1 MQWFQI
7 QVQVV
12 DEALK
17 EAITSYFFD
26 LGAEGVSETL
36 EKGVS
41 QGLCACFPKE
51 KQDPICQ
58 IISNYFN
65 DLKSLS
71 SEAQKIQWRFSDVI
85 QDNWAEKYKEFYK
98 AQKLTDRFF
107 LRPQWDTK
115 TPLPK
120 DMFSLIL
127 DPGQAFGTGLHQS
140 TRLSM
145 RLIEETAALY
155 PELSPLKVLDVG
167 TGTGILAIVAAK
179 LGFKEITAIDNDLD
193 AVRVARE
200 NFLTNGTVGVHLSSQ
215 ALSSF
220 ETCFDMI
227 VPNILLETH
236 FELCQDYQRLL
247 KPGGVLILAGLL
259 GGQIPSVEE
268 QMESLDFVL
277 VQKSFLQEWAAV
289 SYTLRPR
296 S

>member
-51 KQDPICQ
+51 KQQQ
-58 IISNYFN
+58 IYQTLTNYFN

-71 SEAQKIQWRFSDVI
+71 SEAEKIQWHFSDVS

-115 TPLPK
+115 TPLPT

-145 RLIEETAALY
+145 KLIEETAALY
-155 PELSPLKVLDVG
+155 PELVSLRVLDVG

-193 AVRVARE
+193 AIRVAGE
-200 NFLTNGTVGVHLSSQ
+200 NFSTNATLGVRLSAQPLSS
-215 ALSSF
+215 LNP
-220 ETCFDMI
+220 CFDMI
-227 VPNILLETH
+227 VSNILLETH
-236 FELCQDYQRLL
+236 RELCQDYRRLL

-259 GGQIPSVEE
+259 GGQIQAVEE
-268 QMESLDFVL
+268 QMTSLDFVQ
-277 VQKSFLQEWAAV
+277 VQKSLLQEWAAV